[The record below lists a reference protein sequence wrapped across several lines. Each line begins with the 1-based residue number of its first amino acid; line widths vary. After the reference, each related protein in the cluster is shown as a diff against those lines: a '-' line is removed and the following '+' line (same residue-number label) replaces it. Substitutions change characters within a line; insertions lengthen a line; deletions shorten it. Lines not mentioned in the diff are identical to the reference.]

1 MTSLFPE
8 GLTQKEFDLLC
19 KCLKE
24 SSDFS
29 IPELLSRA
37 RTHLENVRIAHKE
50 NIFINLKLAE
60 AIFNTMKAI
69 VERWEMLPHHAHPW
83 LRGMMTYFTLTSD
96 LESDFTSPIGFDDDV
111 QIMNAC
117 LSHAGL
123 EDLCL
128 NPEDFD
134 DV

>member
-1 MTSLFPE
+1 
-8 GLTQKEFDLLC
+8 
-19 KCLKE
+19 
-24 SSDFS
+24 
-29 IPELLSRA
+29 
-37 RTHLENVRIAHKE
+37 
-50 NIFINLKLAE
+50 LKLAE

-69 VERWEMLPHHAHPW
+69 VERLEMLPDHAHPW
-83 LRGMMTYFTLTSD
+83 LRGMMTYFTLTPD
-96 LESDFTSPIGFDDDV
+96 LESDFASPIGFDDDV